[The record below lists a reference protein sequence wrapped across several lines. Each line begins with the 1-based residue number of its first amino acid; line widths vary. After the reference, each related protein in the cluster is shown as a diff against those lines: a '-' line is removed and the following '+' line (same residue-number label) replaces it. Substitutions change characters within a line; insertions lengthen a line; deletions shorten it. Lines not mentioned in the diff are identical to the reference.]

1 MLKTMSTEET
11 RRMMLAVCDRIIAEK
26 PCLTQLD
33 SPIGDADHG
42 IGMSRGMM
50 AARKKLKEKACFSDI
65 NQIFKVT
72 GRSMLSTMGGS
83 SGVVFGTL
91 FSGAVKDMVPEEN
104 LTADLFCR
112 MMENGLAQVQK
123 RGKAQPGDKTMV
135 DALAPSVTAMK
146 KRVGESED
154 LVGLFFL
161 AADQARQGAEATRDK
176 IARHGHSKS
185 LGKRALGHPDPG
197 AVSVYFIFDAMYQA
211 GRKIEEEKAENGIKD
226 SQIENGR

>member
-1 MLKTMSTEET
+1 MLRTMSTEET

-50 AARKKLKEKACFSDI
+50 AARRKLEEKDDFPDI

-83 SGVVFGTL
+83 SGVVFGTF
-91 FSGAVKDMVPEEN
+91 FSGAVKDMPPEEN
-104 LTADLFCR
+104 LTADLFSK
-112 MMENGLAQVQK
+112 MMEKGLGQVQK

-135 DALAPSVTAMK
+135 DALAPAVVAMK
-146 KRVGESED
+146 KRVGDSED
-154 LVGLFFL
+154 LVDLFFL
-161 AADQARQGAEATRDK
+161 AADQAGQGAEATRNM

-211 GRKIEEEKAENGIKD
+211 ARKIAEEKAENTGED
-226 SQIENGR
+226 SEIEKGR